1 MPTHEPTDEPT
12 PMPTDELTQADAS
25 LARRARRL
33 TAPVRRLVNAPH
45 LLVVVILAVW
55 VICSMLYAVSEGKG
69 PVESLWWG
77 IVTGSTVGYGDYY
90 PSSTLGRGIAS
101 VLIVSMLVLLPIA
114 IGHVIAN
121 LVLDR
126 NQFTHDEQVALAAT
140 LDSSHERI
148 DRIEHLLMAALAER
162 HGHDWVRERLA
173 EFEATDGGSV
183 DVGEQTLHLF
193 SRPES

>member
-1 MPTHEPTDEPT
+1 MPEHD
-12 PMPTDELTQADAS
+12 DLAAADAS
-25 LARRARRL
+25 LARRARRI

-45 LLVVVILAVW
+45 LLVAVILAVW
-55 VICSMLYAVSEGKG
+55 VTCSMLYAVSERKG

-148 DRIEHLLMAALAER
+148 DRIEHLLVADLAQR
-162 HGHDWVRERLA
+162 HGEEWVRLRLA
-173 EFEATDGGSV
+173 EFDAADSRSV
-183 DVGEQTLHLF
+183 DVGEQTLGVF